1 MISFHL
7 TSASLVVTAW
17 IPATIRSRYSS
28 SSIIARPVSPWRT
41 PGARLVVFLSFR
53 YAWRIAAALGRKPI
67 WCGEV
72 VMADNKNQHFVPRTH
87 LKPFTLNGEGLAIN
101 LFNMTGMKAIPHA
114 PVKNQCS
121 KDYFYGQNP
130 QLERAIQF
138 VEGHYGTAVR
148 HLAEGGSV
156 QPGVDV
162 VLRRYVY
169 HQYLRT
175 EAAAQASAMMMLAMT
190 DLPGSDFPVPPFGE
204 AVKIAT
210 EQAMLH
216 YAEAMRIV
224 DDLKMCI
231 VRNATD
237 LPFVTSDNPAVL
249 TNRLHYQRPTPGKR
263 AFGVKTAGALFF
275 LPLTPSSF
283 ALFYDGAVYSIAHK
297 GHFVDV
303 RRLSDVVALNDHQ
316 YLNCAAN
323 IYFGAWEGRDQVAIA
338 GANAAA
344 RRPATP
350 QTRRH
355 AVLDQS
361 DEWGE
366 RFNVEPVS
374 DIRDGRKRL
383 VHIVMNKPT
392 PSTWPSFL
400 RFRAD
405 ASGWS
410 NGTGAGLTR
419 RGCLDQGYVMGRG
432 YTRVRV

>member
-1 MISFHL
+1 
-7 TSASLVVTAW
+7 
-17 IPATIRSRYSS
+17 
-28 SSIIARPVSPWRT
+28 
-41 PGARLVVFLSFR
+41 
-53 YAWRIAAALGRKPI
+53 
-67 WCGEV
+67 
-72 VMADNKNQHFVPRTH
+72 MADNKNQHFVPRTH

-101 LFNMTGMKAIPHA
+101 LFNMKGMKAIPNA
-114 PVKNQCS
+114 PAKNQCS
-121 KDYFYGQNP
+121 KDYFYGQDP
-130 QLERAIQF
+130 QLERAVQF
-138 VEGHYGTAVR
+138 IEGHYGNAVR
-148 HLAEGGSV
+148 HLADGGTV
-156 QPGVDV
+156 RPGVDI

-169 HQYLRT
+169 HQFLRT
-175 EAAAQASAMMMLAMT
+175 EAAAQASAAMMLAMT
-190 DLPGSDFPVPPFGE
+190 DLPGSDFPAPTFGE

-216 YAEAMRIV
+216 YAEAMGIV

-275 LPLTPSSF
+275 LPLTPSLF
-283 ALFYDGAVYSIAHK
+283 ALFYDGAVYSVTHK

-303 RRLSDVVALNDHQ
+303 QRFSDVAALNDHQ
-316 YLNCAAN
+316 YLNCAGN
-323 IYFGAWEGRDQVAIA
+323 IYFGAWEGRDQVAVA
-338 GANAAA
+338 AANAAT

-350 QTRRH
+350 HTRTH
-355 AVLDQS
+355 AVLDRS

-366 RFNVEPVS
+366 RFTVEPVS

-383 VHIVMNKPT
+383 VHIVTNKPT
-392 PSTWPSFL
+392 PSNWPSFL
-400 RFRAD
+400 RFRPD

-419 RGCLDQGYVMGRG
+419 RGCLDDGYVMARG
-432 YTRVRV
+432 YAQVRV

>member
-1 MISFHL
+1 M
-7 TSASLVVTAW
+7 A
-17 IPATIRSRYSS
+17 
-28 SSIIARPVSPWRT
+28 
-41 PGARLVVFLSFR
+41 
-53 YAWRIAAALGRKPI
+53 
-67 WCGEV
+67 
-72 VMADNKNQHFVPRTH
+72 MADNKNQHFVPRTH

-101 LFNMTGMKAIPHA
+101 LFNMTGMKAIQNA
-114 PVKNQCS
+114 PAKNQCS
-121 KDYFYGQNP
+121 KDYFYGQDP
-130 QLERAIQF
+130 QLEQAIQS
-138 VEGHYGTAVR
+138 VEGHYGKAVR

-156 QPGVDV
+156 QSGVDV

-175 EAAAQASAMMMLAMT
+175 EAAAQASATMMLAMT
-190 DLPGSDFPVPPFGE
+190 DLPGSDFPMPTFGE

-210 EQAMLH
+210 KQAMLH
-216 YAEAMRIV
+216 YAETMRIV

-249 TNRLHYQRPTPGKR
+249 TNRLHYQRPPPGKR

-275 LPLTPSSF
+275 LPLTPSSL

-297 GHFVDV
+297 RHLVDV
-303 RRLSDVVALNDHQ
+303 RRLSDVAALNDHQ

-323 IYFGAWEGRDQVAIA
+323 IYFGEWEGRDRVAIA
-338 GANAAA
+338 AANAAA

-350 QTRRH
+350 HTRTH
-355 AVLDQS
+355 AVIDQS
-361 DEWGE
+361 DDLGE
-366 RFNVEPVS
+366 RFKVEPVS

-383 VHIVMNKPT
+383 VHVVMNKPT

-400 RFRAD
+400 RFRANP
-405 ASGWS
+405 SGWS